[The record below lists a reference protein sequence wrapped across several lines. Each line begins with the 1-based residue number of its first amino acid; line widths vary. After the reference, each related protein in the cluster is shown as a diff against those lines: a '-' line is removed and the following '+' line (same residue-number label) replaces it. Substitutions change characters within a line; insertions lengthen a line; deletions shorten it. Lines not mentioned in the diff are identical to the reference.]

1 MNELD
6 IKFISRELT
15 EFKKSATETEFKPTE
30 LSIYFDGD
38 ITYKDGKAK
47 NWTSIHIF
55 DKEDYHSVVLNKSDV
70 KLLISSLKLLLQKM
84 ESEQKLINQLNN
96 K

>member
-6 IKFISRELT
+6 IKFISRELP
-15 EFKKSATETEFKPTE
+15 EFKKSSTE

-84 ESEQKLINQLNN
+84 ESEQKLINKLNN